1 MDDIVIPE
9 HALGGMRT
17 DSITEDDVY
26 TVVGDYDEK
35 FERQTDGRTEYGRM
49 MEDGRWFVV
58 VIENDGETMVTAWW
72 GRRRS
77 RRRRR

>member
-1 MDDIVIPE
+1 MDHVIIPE
-9 HALGGMRT
+9 HARKAMQT
-17 DSITEDDVY
+17 DSITDDDIY

-35 FERQTDGRTEYGRM
+35 IERLTDGRAVYGRM

-58 VIENDGETMVTAWW
+58 VIENDGETMVSAWW
-72 GRRRS
+72 DRRRS